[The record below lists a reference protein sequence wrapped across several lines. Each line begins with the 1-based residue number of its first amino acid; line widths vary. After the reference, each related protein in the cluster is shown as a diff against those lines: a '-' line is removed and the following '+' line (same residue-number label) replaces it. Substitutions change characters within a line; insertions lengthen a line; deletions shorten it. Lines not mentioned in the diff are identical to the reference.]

1 MILAF
6 GFWDII
12 KVPFGYVLEWLYNWT
27 ANYGLALILFS
38 LVLKLILYPTSA
50 KSKKSMMK
58 MSRISPQVKLLELKY
73 GDDKESYQK
82 AVQKL
87 YKDENVSMTG
97 GCLWSLIP
105 LIVII
110 PLYQVIRQPIQYM
123 MHVSSENAVL
133 ILEGIKKA
141 APSLFAH
148 ANDYYHQM
156 IAASHVGEYA
166 DQIKDWVP
174 DLGKTLHSLNFS
186 FLGIDL
192 GQVPDWKIWKIENL
206 NWAAIGL
213 VVLPIVAA
221 LTQML
226 SMLLSQKMNNQ
237 VATNAQGERDDAA
250 AAMANQT
257 NKSMML
263 FMPIMSLVFCF
274 TMPAAI
280 SVYWIAQAV
289 FGMIQDYFLTKHYRK
304 IYDAEDE
311 EKRKHAA
318 ELARIEAEKEKRRA
332 LRREKNPDLA
342 VENTSKKKLQQ
353 RQKEEAEAA
362 AKAYARKH
370 AEETGAAPEA
380 APQEQSDAAVG
391 ERTYARGR
399 AYKADRYQKPNGSAK
414 E

>member
-123 MHVSSENAVL
+123 MHVSSENAAL

-174 DLGKTLHSLNFS
+174 DLGKTLHSLNFN

-311 EKRKHAA
+311 EKRKRAA

-353 RQKEEAEAA
+353 RQKEEAKAA

>member
-123 MHVSSENAVL
+123 MHVSSENAAL
-133 ILEGIKKA
+133 ILEGLKKA

-174 DLGKTLHSLNFS
+174 DLGKTLHSLNFN

-342 VENTSKKKLQQ
+342 VENTSTKKLQQ
-353 RQKEEAEAA
+353 RQKEA

>member
-123 MHVSSENAVL
+123 MHVSSENAAL

-213 VVLPIVAA
+213 IVLPIVAA

-280 SVYWIAQAV
+280 SVYWIAQAI

-353 RQKEEAEAA
+353 RQKEEAEAS

-370 AEETGAAPEA
+370 AEETGATPEA

>member
-123 MHVSSENAVL
+123 MHVSSRNAAL

-166 DQIKDWVP
+166 DQIKNWAP
-174 DLGKTLHSLNFS
+174 DLGKTLHSLNFN

-250 AAMANQT
+250 AAVANQT
-257 NKSMML
+257 NKAS
-263 FMPIMSLVFCF
+263 I
-274 TMPAAI
+274 
-280 SVYWIAQAV
+280 
-289 FGMIQDYFLTKHYRK
+289 
-304 IYDAEDE
+304 
-311 EKRKHAA
+311 
-318 ELARIEAEKEKRRA
+318 
-332 LRREKNPDLA
+332 
-342 VENTSKKKLQQ
+342 
-353 RQKEEAEAA
+353 
-362 AKAYARKH
+362 
-370 AEETGAAPEA
+370 
-380 APQEQSDAAVG
+380 
-391 ERTYARGR
+391 
-399 AYKADRYQKPNGSAK
+399 
-414 E
+414 

>member
-123 MHVSSENAVL
+123 MHVSSENAAL

-250 AAMANQT
+250 AAVANQT

-311 EKRKHAA
+311 EKRKRAA

-370 AEETGAAPEA
+370 AEETGAVPEA

>member
-123 MHVSSENAVL
+123 MHVSSENAAL

-174 DLGKTLHSLNFS
+174 GLGKTLHSLNFS

-370 AEETGAAPEA
+370 AEEKGAAPEA